1 MVDIDHARF
10 DRVSGKGREDGK
22 KNWLLA
28 RAPHGMAQPCQS
40 VVAMMARNIAPPSQP
55 ALRNRAR

>member
-10 DRVSGKGREDGK
+10 DRVSSKGREDGK

-28 RAPHGMAQPCQS
+28 RAAHGMAQAVPKRGGNDDKEHRS
-40 VVAMMARNIAPPSQP
+40 AEP
-55 ALRNRAR
+55 AGVET